1 MKIRLIAAVAL
12 SLLFA
17 APGLSAVAQV
27 AELPAPGVGRAAYAP
42 FEHLV
47 GKTWRG
53 VGTGPEA
60 VEDIQRWEWAV
71 GGHAVRV
78 THSVGGGAY
87 AGETLIFRDKASGA
101 YIYHYFTSGGFHTTG
116 VMRPTGP
123 GAFEAEETVHG
134 LDGFPPIRSTLVM
147 GADGVHHVRS
157 FQQENGAWVEKG
169 GFDYREDATAVPVMP
184 VLAPVAR
191 EAAASAG
198 PLDLTRR
205 IVATSG
211 AAGEDSAGY
220 VRIRNGSPVADELV
234 DASCVCADTIEFHRI
249 VRTETGGSMIDDPI
263 WTVPGNGALDVRPG
277 TSLHFMLI
285 NFDPAKAVDGR
296 VRLTLTFRDSG
307 TVEADFALTGD
318 SRAAW
323 TAFD

>member
-1 MKIRLIAAVAL
+1 MSKRLITAVVL
-12 SLLFA
+12 SLLLA
-17 APGLSAVAQV
+17 APGLTAVAQV

-47 GKTWRG
+47 GRTWRG

-78 THSVGGGAY
+78 VHSVGGGAY

-101 YIYHYFTSGGFHTTG
+101 YIFHYFTSGGFHSTG

-123 GAFEAEETVHG
+123 GAFEVEETVHG
-134 LDGFPPIRSTLVM
+134 LDGFPPMRSTLVM
-147 GADGVHHVRS
+147 GPDGVQRARS

-169 GFDYREDATAVPVMP
+169 GFDYREDASAVPVMP
-184 VLAPVAR
+184 ALAAAAR
-191 EAAASAG
+191 EASVSVG
-198 PLDLTRR
+198 SLDLTRR

-211 AAGEDSAGY
+211 TAGEDSAGY
-220 VRIRNGSPVADELV
+220 VRIRNGSSAADELIDV
-234 DASCVCADTIEFHRI
+234 SCACADAVEFHRV
-249 VRTETGGSMIDDPI
+249 VRTETGGSMLDDPS
-263 WTVPGNGALDVRPG
+263 WAVPGNGALDVRPG
-277 TSLHFMLI
+277 ANLHFMLI

-296 VRLTLTFRDSG
+296 VRLTLTFRDAG
-307 TVEADFALTGD
+307 VVQADFSLTGD

-323 TAFD
+323 AAFD